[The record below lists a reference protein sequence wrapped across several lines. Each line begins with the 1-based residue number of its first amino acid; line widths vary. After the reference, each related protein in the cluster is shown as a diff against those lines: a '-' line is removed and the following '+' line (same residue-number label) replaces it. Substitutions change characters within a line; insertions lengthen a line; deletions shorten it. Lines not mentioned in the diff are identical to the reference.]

1 MLYTLATAGNTARAT
16 AKVAAERIKAA
27 QTTAEPRRGAAPV
40 AATGSLITED
50 MTLDQAFDAAWAAA
64 KAEQK

>member
-1 MLYTLATAGNTARAT
+1 
-16 AKVAAERIKAA
+16 VAAERIKAA

-40 AATGSLITED
+40 AAAGSLITED

-64 KAEQK
+64 KSEQR